1 MKGKTMKNKLLIT
14 SALVAGGL
22 TLSSI
27 ANAEISGHM
36 RFGYAFTEGKSN
48 DATAA
53 GTQGFNK
60 ETQIDM
66 STSGELS
73 NGMGFKAGA
82 SFEAEGNYTDT
93 NGTSRDDIDDDEGV
107 FIELAIAEGTRLHF
121 GMDKFNNLD
130 DNATPVTGTALTT
143 ITDAGGDSGSD
154 RNPSSP
160 YGSFGIGLA
169 QATPFG
175 EISALYVP
183 QNGDVGNASNHT
195 STNIEGKM
203 AYEIKFKGNL
213 GVEGLNVVAG
223 LNERKLDLGDEAQG
237 TKRDGEGSVYGASY
251 NFGSVAIGAS
261 KMKDDKETGVDKEST
276 EYGVTFAVNDAVSI
290 GLGKM
295 KTEQSDK
302 TVDVDATI
310 ATVGYNLGPIAVEF
324 NYADVENHGFTAGDV
339 TGGSIQT
346 VVKF

>member
-36 RFGYAFTEGKSN
+36 RFGYAFSEGKSN
-48 DATAA
+48 DATDA

-82 SFEAEGNYTDT
+82 SFEAEGQTGNTDAE
-93 NGTSRDDIDDDEGV
+93 DDIDDDEGV

-143 ITDAGGDSGSD
+143 VSDAGGDSGIA

-183 QNGDVGNASNHT
+183 QQGDAGNSSNHQ
-195 STNIEGKM
+195 SADLDGKA

-223 LNERKLDLGDEAQG
+223 LNERNLDLDDEAQG

-251 NFGSVAIGAS
+251 NFGTVAVGAS
-261 KMKDDKETGVDKEST
+261 KMKDDKETGVDFEST
-276 EYGVTFAVNDAVSI
+276 EYGVTFAVNDAMSI
-290 GLGKM
+290 GLAKA
-295 KTEQSDK
+295 KSEQSDK
-302 TVDVDATI
+302 TMDVEATI

-324 NYADVENHGFTAGDV
+324 NYADVENHGFTTGDV
-339 TGGSIQT
+339 TGASIQT